1 MDAHWE
7 GYMTSRRD
15 FIKSGMT
22 GLAGAALVP
31 AANQPHERSEL
42 QTKERPFIY
51 RTLGKTGIK
60 LPIVS
65 MGTYDATGVAEEAL
79 RAGIKHV
86 DTSAD
91 YNEGNDEKMFGR
103 LFQGRP
109 RNSFVIGTSIGMWK
123 YRSAEQVKAAISP
136 EKLEETL
143 NQSLGRLQLDFIDI
157 FYLGG
162 VQHKEIMEHEPYLK
176 TLGKLKQSGKV
187 KFVGVTTH
195 ANEPEIIRLA
205 TDIDVFDVVLTRYN
219 FRVNHLD
226 ELNQAAQYA
235 ADNGMGVVA
244 MKTQAGVYW
253 DKDTKKE
260 LINPKAA
267 LKWALQNENIHT
279 AIPSFRNV
287 DQMYEALS
295 VMEDL
300 PLTEKEKADLK
311 LDSGPPRS
319 ATGLFCSHCNE
330 CIQQCPHDLDIPTF
344 MRAYMYAYGHEQLL
358 KAQRNLNYVD
368 TPTIPCDEC
377 SVCRVHCPSGF
388 DVKNKVMDIARL
400 RKVPEEFLRA

>member
-1 MDAHWE
+1 
-7 GYMTSRRD
+7 MTEIKSRRN

-22 GLAGAALVP
+22 GLAGTVLVP
-31 AANQPHERSEL
+31 AAKEPHERSEP
-42 QTKERPFIY
+42 QTKERPVIY

-79 RAGIKHV
+79 RAGIKHI

-109 RNSFVIGTSIGMWK
+109 RDSFVIGTSIGMWK

-136 EKLEETL
+136 QKLEETF
-143 NQSLGRLQLDFIDI
+143 NESLERLQLDFIDI

-162 VQHKEIMEHEPYLK
+162 IQHKEIMEHEPYLE
-176 TLGKLKQSGKV
+176 TLRALKRSGKA

-205 TDIDVFDVVLTRYN
+205 TDGDVFDVVLTRYN
-219 FRVNHLD
+219 FRVNHLE
-226 ELNQAAQYA
+226 ELNQAVEYA
-235 ADNGMGVVA
+235 SSKGMGVVA

-260 LINPKAA
+260 MINPKAA

-279 AIPSFRNV
+279 AIPSFRER
-287 DQMYEALS
+287 Q
-295 VMEDL
+295 
-300 PLTEKEKADLK
+300 P
-311 LDSGPPRS
+311 
-319 ATGLFCSHCNE
+319 
-330 CIQQCPHDLDIPTF
+330 
-344 MRAYMYAYGHEQLL
+344 
-358 KAQRNLNYVD
+358 
-368 TPTIPCDEC
+368 
-377 SVCRVHCPSGF
+377 
-388 DVKNKVMDIARL
+388 IA
-400 RKVPEEFLRA
+400 

>member
-1 MDAHWE
+1 
-7 GYMTSRRD
+7 MTSRRD
-15 FIKSGMT
+15 FIKYGMT
-22 GLAGAALVP
+22 GMVGTVMTP
-31 AANQPHERSEL
+31 AAKEPHERFEPRA
-42 QTKERPFIY
+42 KERPLLY

-79 RAGIKHV
+79 RAGIKHI

-109 RNSFVIGTSIGMWK
+109 RDSFVIGTSIGMWK

-136 EKLEETL
+136 EALEKTFHE
-143 NQSLGRLQLDFIDI
+143 SLERLQLDFIDI
-157 FYLGG
+157 YYLGG
-162 VQHKEIMEHEPYLK
+162 IQHKEIMEYEPYLK
-176 TLGKLKQSGKV
+176 TLEKLKQSGKA
-187 KFVGVTTH
+187 KFFGVTTH

-219 FRVNHLD
+219 FRVNHLE
-226 ELNQAAQYA
+226 ELNQAVQYA
-235 ADNGMGVVA
+235 ADKGMGVVA

-253 DKDTKKE
+253 DNDTKQE
-260 LINPKAA
+260 MINPKAA

-287 DQMYEALS
+287 DQLYEAMS

-300 PLTEKEKADLK
+300 SLTDQEKIDLK

-358 KAQRNLNYVD
+358 KARRNLDYVD
-368 TPTIPCDEC
+368 MPTVPCDKC
-377 SVCRVHCPSGF
+377 SVCRVNCPSGF
-388 DVKNKVMDIARL
+388 DVKTKVTDIARL
-400 RKVPEEFLRA
+400 RNVPEEFLRA